1 MNFTHTSTAAA
12 LLGVLACEWAAR
24 RRGERAWTGAVLSSM
39 ALVSGLIVAH
49 LVAVLVYDRAAL
61 LANPV
66 GTLLTLTRGIAS
78 AGGFAGGVLGGL
90 AFARLSGRTMGAVG
104 DLLAVSVA
112 VCWPLA
118 RLGCALAHDH
128 PGLCSEF
135 LLAVS
140 YADGTRHDLGLY
152 EALVA
157 LPVLVFTLR
166 TFLRSTT
173 NGATFRGFLWSYAS
187 ARFALDFLR
196 TSGEDARVGLER
208 GAFLAADVDPRWLGL
223 TFAQWLAA
231 ATLVALALRP
241 LRQKLSVE
249 PARL

>member
-1 MNFTHTSTAAA
+1 
-12 LLGVLACEWAAR
+12 
-24 RRGERAWTGAVLSSM
+24 
-39 ALVSGLIVAH
+39 
-49 LVAVLVYDRAAL
+49 
-61 LANPV
+61 
-66 GTLLTLTRGIAS
+66 
-78 AGGFAGGVLGGL
+78 
-90 AFARLSGRTMGAVG
+90 
-104 DLLAVSVA
+104 
-112 VCWPLA
+112 
-118 RLGCALAHDH
+118 
-128 PGLCSEF
+128 
-135 LLAVS
+135 VS

>member
-1 MNFTHTSTAAA
+1 MNFLQTSSAAA

-24 RRGERAWTGAVLSSM
+24 RRGERAWTGLVLALM
-39 ALVSGLIVAH
+39 ALVSGLIGAH
-49 LVAVLVYDRAAL
+49 LVAVLVYDRATL
-61 LANPV
+61 LANPA
-66 GTLLTLTRGIAS
+66 GTLLSLTRGIAS
-78 AGGFAGGVLGGL
+78 AGGFLGGVLGGA
-90 AFARLSGRTMGAVG
+90 AFARLSGRSMGSVG

-112 VCWPLA
+112 LCWPLA
-118 RLGCALAHDH
+118 RSGCALAHDH
-128 PGLCSEF
+128 PGLRSEF

-140 YADGTRHDLGLY
+140 YSDGSRHDLGLY

-157 LPVLVFTLR
+157 VPILALTLR
-166 TFLRSTT
+166 SFLRGTA
-173 NGATFRGFLWSYAS
+173 NGGTFRTFLWSYCS

>member
-1 MNFTHTSTAAA
+1 MNFTQTSTAAA

-24 RRGERAWTGAVLSSM
+24 RRGERAWVGVVLASM

-49 LVAVLVYDRAAL
+49 LVAVLVYDREAL
-61 LANPV
+61 LANPLD
-66 GTLLTLTRGIAS
+66 TLLSLTRGIAS
-78 AGGFAGGVLGGL
+78 AGGFLGGVLGGL
-90 AFARLSGRTMGAVG
+90 AFARLSGRSMSAVG

-112 VCWPLA
+112 MCWPLA

-128 PGLCSEF
+128 PGLRSEF
-135 LLAVS
+135 PLAVNYS
-140 YADGTRHDLGLY
+140 DGTRHDLGLY

-157 LPVLVFTLR
+157 LPVLIVTLR
-166 TFLRSTT
+166 TFLRTT
-173 NGATFRGFLWSYAS
+173 ESGATFRRFFWSYAS

-196 TSGEDARVGLER
+196 TSGEDARLGLES
-208 GAFLAADVDPRWLGL
+208 GAFLAADVDPRFGGL

-231 ATLVALALRP
+231 ATLGLLALRH
-241 LRQKLSVE
+241 LLQKRSVE